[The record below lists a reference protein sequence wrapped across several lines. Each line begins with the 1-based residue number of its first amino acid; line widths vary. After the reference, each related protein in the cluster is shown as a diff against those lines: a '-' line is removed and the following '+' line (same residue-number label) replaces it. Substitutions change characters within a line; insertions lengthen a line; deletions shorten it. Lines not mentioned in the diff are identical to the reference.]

1 MKRKVG
7 YWLLLSISVILF
19 GCSNDEEINRD
30 FTFIGTV
37 IDASSKEP
45 MPELPVVVTDG
56 NNIHTS
62 TKTNADGRFMLTVNI
77 NEISS
82 AYYILIGDDSCIK
95 KTVEIHGFSGGETNL
110 GTIEIIGPSIPSV
123 RLNGHKTDNGI
134 ITCNASIT
142 ANGRLEV
149 VEKGFCFGKTA
160 QPTIDDE
167 KIVCGSGDGSFQGK
181 ITITDLDVS
190 STYFIRP
197 YATNAKG
204 TGYGEEFSTSTEDGL
219 PSIESLGTGSIKAT
233 SASLGGRLISN
244 GGYEVTE
251 RGVCWDKDGTPS
263 VEDNYKFIDGQET
276 INYWID
282 VDGLSPNTK
291 YYMRA
296 YAKNKHG
303 IAYGGIENF
312 TTKDGLPDVST
323 QQPTA
328 TATTIT
334 TSGVINDDGGF
345 PIMECGVCYSTTT
358 DVPTINGSKVISN
371 EKSGTY
377 YLTIPDLPMSTLY
390 YIRAYATNEN
400 GTSYGKSLSVSTT
413 SGKPVVSTSTSY
425 TSGKDFLIISGSATT
440 EANAPILRKGIC
452 WSSHTNPS
460 INDKIEIASSNTEFF
475 TCRIDGL
482 QSWSTYYCRAFA
494 ENSYG
499 LSYGEVYQ
507 FSTERT
513 PARLLGQVLDQD
525 GNPIANASVRGYD
538 NWLGTTSDKDGHY
551 IIEFAAAAHGEYQ
564 FTASA
569 TDYES
574 SGVQT
579 INIIKGQD
587 NYFDFVLNLA
597 SPWAIDLGTGVFK
610 NTGTSWEIVFECTQS
625 SFAGQ
630 KTIRNIRLKNYRSV
644 PVSWEITNIP
654 TTGVTLSQTKGTIP
668 ANGEIS
674 LTLTF
679 TYPSTSSYMV
689 QLPGCSSGTKT
700 YVYNWDMVNTG
711 CYFMNGNYYDAPCY
725 ACCGQNVIVNVGDYT
740 EAFSL
745 IFNQKVS
752 YK

>member
-123 RLNGHKTDNGI
+123 RLTGHRTDNGI
-134 ITCNASIT
+134 ITCNAYIT

-167 KIVCGSGDGSFQGK
+167 KIVCGSGDESFRGK

-204 TGYGEEFSTSTEDGL
+204 TGYGEEFATSTEDGL
-219 PSIESLGTGSIKAT
+219 PSIESLGAGSIKAT

-282 VDGLSPNTK
+282 VDELSPNTK

-303 IAYGGIENF
+303 IAYGGIESF
-312 TTKDGLPDVST
+312 TTKDGLPSVETT
-323 QQPTA
+323 QVKYG
-328 TATTIT
+328 TTILECYGNVT
-334 TSGVINDDGGF
+334 KDGGF
-345 PIMECGVCYSTTT
+345 PIIRRGFCYSTHSKPTLDDKFVLSTSNSVGEYSLTIDNLEEGTT
-358 DVPTINGSKVISN
+358 YYVRAFVENEKGVSYGDVISATTMVTTTFRVVDTDN
-371 EKSGTY
+371 IP
-377 YLTIPDLPMSTLY
+377 IPD
-390 YIRAYATNEN
+390 ATIYF
-400 GTSYGKSLSVSTT
+400 G
-413 SGKPVVSTSTSY
+413 STSTSY
-425 TSGKDFLIISGSATT
+425 KCDNNGQLQLTNSVGTWKTFWASADGYNDSEKFRDKPISKYNKEFTITLSLIPISIIPDDLSLSYSCDREEQFGKYKVSTLTIYNHSKNNKNFSFNNVPD
-440 EANAPILRKGIC
+440 GI
-452 WSSHTNPS
+452 
-460 INDKIEIASSNTEFF
+460 KISSNNGNINANESLS
-475 TCRIDGL
+475 ID
-482 QSWSTYYCRAFA
+482 
-494 ENSYG
+494 
-499 LSYGEVYQ
+499 V
-507 FSTERT
+507 
-513 PARLLGQVLDQD
+513 
-525 GNPIANASVRGYD
+525 
-538 NWLGTTSDKDGHY
+538 
-551 IIEFAAAAHGEYQ
+551 
-564 FTASA
+564 
-569 TDYES
+569 
-574 SGVQT
+574 
-579 INIIKGQD
+579 
-587 NYFDFVLNLA
+587 
-597 SPWAIDLGTGVFK
+597 
-610 NTGTSWEIVFECTQS
+610 
-625 SFAGQ
+625 
-630 KTIRNIRLKNYRSV
+630 
-644 PVSWEITNIP
+644 
-654 TTGVTLSQTKGTIP
+654 
-668 ANGEIS
+668 
-674 LTLTF
+674 TF
-679 TYPSTSSYMV
+679 TYPGPSVQNSLRYDVLWDGNNNPTQWLWIYDWDDISDTSSNLGSPIAIPKFYVKCTHNMV
-689 QLPGCSSGTKT
+689 L
-700 YVYNWDMVNTG
+700 
-711 CYFMNGNYYDAPCY
+711 
-725 ACCGQNVIVNVGDYT
+725 VIDG
-740 EAFSL
+740 
-745 IFNQKVS
+745 VS
-752 YK
+752 YNIPISFETSVNIYNN

>member
-1 MKRKVG
+1 MRRNVLH
-7 YWLLLSISVILF
+7 WFILSICIILF

-30 FTFIGTV
+30 FTFTGTI

-62 TKTNADGRFMLTVNI
+62 TKTNTDGRFMLTVNI

-303 IAYGGIENF
+303 IAYGGIESF
-312 TTKDGLPDVST
+312 TTKDGLPSVETT
-323 QQPTA
+323 QVKYG
-328 TATTIT
+328 TTILECYGNVT
-334 TSGVINDDGGF
+334 EDGGF
-345 PIMECGVCYSTTT
+345 PIIRRGFCYSTHSKPTLDDKFELSTSNIVGEYSLTIDNLEEGTT
-358 DVPTINGSKVISN
+358 YYVRAFVENEKGISYGDVISATTMVTTTFRVVDTDN
-371 EKSGTY
+371 IP
-377 YLTIPDLPMSTLY
+377 IPD
-390 YIRAYATNEN
+390 ATIYF
-400 GTSYGKSLSVSTT
+400 G
-413 SGKPVVSTSTSY
+413 STSTYYKCDNNGQLQLTNSVGTWKTFWASADGYNDSEKFRDKPISKYNKEFTITLSLIPISIIPDDLSLSY
-425 TSGKDFLIISGSATT
+425 SCDREEQFGKYKVSTLTIYNHSKNNKNFSFNNVPD
-440 EANAPILRKGIC
+440 GI
-452 WSSHTNPS
+452 
-460 INDKIEIASSNTEFF
+460 KISSNNGNINANESLS
-475 TCRIDGL
+475 ID
-482 QSWSTYYCRAFA
+482 
-494 ENSYG
+494 
-499 LSYGEVYQ
+499 V
-507 FSTERT
+507 
-513 PARLLGQVLDQD
+513 
-525 GNPIANASVRGYD
+525 
-538 NWLGTTSDKDGHY
+538 
-551 IIEFAAAAHGEYQ
+551 
-564 FTASA
+564 
-569 TDYES
+569 
-574 SGVQT
+574 
-579 INIIKGQD
+579 
-587 NYFDFVLNLA
+587 
-597 SPWAIDLGTGVFK
+597 
-610 NTGTSWEIVFECTQS
+610 
-625 SFAGQ
+625 
-630 KTIRNIRLKNYRSV
+630 
-644 PVSWEITNIP
+644 
-654 TTGVTLSQTKGTIP
+654 
-668 ANGEIS
+668 
-674 LTLTF
+674 TF
-679 TYPSTSSYMV
+679 TYPGPSVQNSLRYDVLWDGNNNPTQWLWIYDWDDISDTSSNLGSPIAIPKFYVKCTHNMV
-689 QLPGCSSGTKT
+689 L
-700 YVYNWDMVNTG
+700 
-711 CYFMNGNYYDAPCY
+711 
-725 ACCGQNVIVNVGDYT
+725 VIDG
-740 EAFSL
+740 
-745 IFNQKVS
+745 VS
-752 YK
+752 YNIPISFETSVNIYNN

>member
-167 KIVCGSGDGSFQGK
+167 KIVCGSGDESFQGK

-219 PSIESLGTGSIKAT
+219 PSIESLGAGSIKAT

-303 IAYGGIENF
+303 IAYGGIESF
-312 TTKDGLPDVST
+312 TTKDGLPSVETT
-323 QQPTA
+323 QVKYG
-328 TATTIT
+328 TTILECYGNVT
-334 TSGVINDDGGF
+334 KDGGF
-345 PIMECGVCYSTTT
+345 PIIRRGFCYSTHSKPTLDDKFEISTSNIVGEYSLTIDNLEEGTT
-358 DVPTINGSKVISN
+358 YYVRAFVEN
-371 EKSGTY
+371 EKGISYGDIKSAT
-377 YLTIPDLPMSTLY
+377 TMVTTTFRVVDTDNTPIPD
-390 YIRAYATNEN
+390 ATIYF
-400 GTSYGKSLSVSTT
+400 G
-413 SGKPVVSTSTSY
+413 STSTSY
-425 TSGKDFLIISGSATT
+425 KCDNNGQLQLTNSVGTWKTFWASADGYNDSEKFRDKPISKYNKEFTITLSLIPISIIPDDLSLSYSCDREEQFGKYKVSTLTIY
-440 EANAPILRKGIC
+440 
-452 WSSHTNPS
+452 NPS
-460 INDKIEIASSNTEFF
+460 KNNKNFSFNNVPDGIKISSNNGNINANESLS
-475 TCRIDGL
+475 ID
-482 QSWSTYYCRAFA
+482 
-494 ENSYG
+494 
-499 LSYGEVYQ
+499 V
-507 FSTERT
+507 
-513 PARLLGQVLDQD
+513 
-525 GNPIANASVRGYD
+525 
-538 NWLGTTSDKDGHY
+538 
-551 IIEFAAAAHGEYQ
+551 
-564 FTASA
+564 
-569 TDYES
+569 
-574 SGVQT
+574 
-579 INIIKGQD
+579 
-587 NYFDFVLNLA
+587 
-597 SPWAIDLGTGVFK
+597 
-610 NTGTSWEIVFECTQS
+610 
-625 SFAGQ
+625 
-630 KTIRNIRLKNYRSV
+630 
-644 PVSWEITNIP
+644 
-654 TTGVTLSQTKGTIP
+654 
-668 ANGEIS
+668 
-674 LTLTF
+674 TF
-679 TYPSTSSYMV
+679 TYPGPSVQNSLRYDVLWDGNNNPTQWLWIYDWDDISDTSSNLGSPIAIPKFYVKCTHNMV
-689 QLPGCSSGTKT
+689 L
-700 YVYNWDMVNTG
+700 
-711 CYFMNGNYYDAPCY
+711 
-725 ACCGQNVIVNVGDYT
+725 VIDG
-740 EAFSL
+740 
-745 IFNQKVS
+745 VS
-752 YK
+752 YNIPISFETSVNIYNN

>member
-219 PSIESLGTGSIKAT
+219 PSIESLGAGSIKAT

-303 IAYGGIENF
+303 IAYGGIESF
-312 TTKDGLPDVST
+312 TTKDGLPSVETT
-323 QQPTA
+323 QVKYG
-328 TATTIT
+328 TTILECYGNVT
-334 TSGVINDDGGF
+334 KDGGF
-345 PIMECGVCYSTTT
+345 PIIRRGFCYSTHSKPTLDDKFELSTSNIVGEYSLTIDNLEEGTT
-358 DVPTINGSKVISN
+358 YYVRAFVEN
-371 EKSGTY
+371 EKGISYGDIKSAT
-377 YLTIPDLPMSTLY
+377 TMVTTTFRVVDTDNTPIPD
-390 YIRAYATNEN
+390 ATIYF
-400 GTSYGKSLSVSTT
+400 G
-413 SGKPVVSTSTSY
+413 STSTSY
-425 TSGKDFLIISGSATT
+425 KCDNNGQLQLTNSVGTWKTFWASADGYNDSEKFRDKPISKYNKEFTITLSLIPISIIPEDLSLSYSCDREEQFGKYKVS
-440 EANAPILRKGIC
+440 ILTIYNHSKNNKNFSFNNVPDGI
-452 WSSHTNPS
+452 
-460 INDKIEIASSNTEFF
+460 KISSNNGNINANESLS
-475 TCRIDGL
+475 ID
-482 QSWSTYYCRAFA
+482 
-494 ENSYG
+494 
-499 LSYGEVYQ
+499 V
-507 FSTERT
+507 
-513 PARLLGQVLDQD
+513 
-525 GNPIANASVRGYD
+525 
-538 NWLGTTSDKDGHY
+538 
-551 IIEFAAAAHGEYQ
+551 
-564 FTASA
+564 
-569 TDYES
+569 
-574 SGVQT
+574 
-579 INIIKGQD
+579 
-587 NYFDFVLNLA
+587 
-597 SPWAIDLGTGVFK
+597 
-610 NTGTSWEIVFECTQS
+610 
-625 SFAGQ
+625 
-630 KTIRNIRLKNYRSV
+630 
-644 PVSWEITNIP
+644 
-654 TTGVTLSQTKGTIP
+654 
-668 ANGEIS
+668 
-674 LTLTF
+674 TF
-679 TYPSTSSYMV
+679 TYPGPSVQNSLRYDVLWDGNNNPTQWLWIYDWDDISDTSSNLGSPIAIPKFYVKCTHNMV
-689 QLPGCSSGTKT
+689 L
-700 YVYNWDMVNTG
+700 
-711 CYFMNGNYYDAPCY
+711 
-725 ACCGQNVIVNVGDYT
+725 VIDG
-740 EAFSL
+740 
-745 IFNQKVS
+745 VS
-752 YK
+752 YNIPISFETSVNIYNN

>member
-123 RLNGHKTDNGI
+123 RLNGHKTDNRI

-167 KIVCGSGDGSFQGK
+167 KIVCGSGDESFQGK

-204 TGYGEEFSTSTEDGL
+204 TGYGEEFATSTEDGL
-219 PSIESLGTGSIKAT
+219 PSIESLGAGSIKAT

-282 VDGLSPNTK
+282 VDELSPNTK

-303 IAYGGIENF
+303 IAYGGIESF
-312 TTKDGLPDVST
+312 TTKDGLPSVETT
-323 QQPTA
+323 QVKYG
-328 TATTIT
+328 TTILECYGNVT
-334 TSGVINDDGGF
+334 KDGGF
-345 PIMECGVCYSTTT
+345 PIIRRGFCYSTHSKPTLDDKFVLSTSNSVGEYSLTIDNLEEGTT
-358 DVPTINGSKVISN
+358 YYVRAFVENEKGVSYGDVISATTMVTTTFRVVDTDN
-371 EKSGTY
+371 IP
-377 YLTIPDLPMSTLY
+377 IPD
-390 YIRAYATNEN
+390 ATIYF
-400 GTSYGKSLSVSTT
+400 G
-413 SGKPVVSTSTSY
+413 STSTSY
-425 TSGKDFLIISGSATT
+425 KCDNNGQLQLTNSVGTWKTFWASADGYNDSEKFRDKPISKYNKEFTITLSLIPISIIPDDLSLSYSCDREEQFGKYKVSTLTIYNHSKNNKNFSFNNVPD
-440 EANAPILRKGIC
+440 GI
-452 WSSHTNPS
+452 
-460 INDKIEIASSNTEFF
+460 KISSNNGNINANESLS
-475 TCRIDGL
+475 ID
-482 QSWSTYYCRAFA
+482 
-494 ENSYG
+494 
-499 LSYGEVYQ
+499 V
-507 FSTERT
+507 
-513 PARLLGQVLDQD
+513 
-525 GNPIANASVRGYD
+525 
-538 NWLGTTSDKDGHY
+538 
-551 IIEFAAAAHGEYQ
+551 
-564 FTASA
+564 
-569 TDYES
+569 
-574 SGVQT
+574 
-579 INIIKGQD
+579 
-587 NYFDFVLNLA
+587 
-597 SPWAIDLGTGVFK
+597 
-610 NTGTSWEIVFECTQS
+610 
-625 SFAGQ
+625 
-630 KTIRNIRLKNYRSV
+630 
-644 PVSWEITNIP
+644 
-654 TTGVTLSQTKGTIP
+654 
-668 ANGEIS
+668 
-674 LTLTF
+674 TF
-679 TYPSTSSYMV
+679 TYPGPSVQNSLRYDVLWDGNNNPTQWLWIYDWDDISDTSSNLGSPIAIPKFYVKCTHNMV
-689 QLPGCSSGTKT
+689 L
-700 YVYNWDMVNTG
+700 
-711 CYFMNGNYYDAPCY
+711 
-725 ACCGQNVIVNVGDYT
+725 VIDG
-740 EAFSL
+740 
-745 IFNQKVS
+745 VS
-752 YK
+752 YNIPISFETSVNIYNN

>member
-123 RLNGHKTDNGI
+123 RLNGHKTDNRI

-167 KIVCGSGDGSFQGK
+167 KIVCGSGDESFQGK

-204 TGYGEEFSTSTEDGL
+204 TGYGEEFATSTEDGL
-219 PSIESLGTGSIKAT
+219 PSIESLGAGSNKAT

-282 VDGLSPNTK
+282 VDELSPNTK

-303 IAYGGIENF
+303 IAYGGIESF
-312 TTKDGLPDVST
+312 TTKDGLPSVETT
-323 QQPTA
+323 QVKYG
-328 TATTIT
+328 TTILECYGNVT
-334 TSGVINDDGGF
+334 KDGGF
-345 PIMECGVCYSTTT
+345 PIIRRGFCYSTHSKPTLDDKFVLSTSNSVGEYSLTIDNLEEGTT
-358 DVPTINGSKVISN
+358 YYVRAFVENEKGVSYGDVISATTMVTTTFRVVDTDN
-371 EKSGTY
+371 IP
-377 YLTIPDLPMSTLY
+377 IPD
-390 YIRAYATNEN
+390 ATIYF
-400 GTSYGKSLSVSTT
+400 G
-413 SGKPVVSTSTSY
+413 STSTSY
-425 TSGKDFLIISGSATT
+425 KCDNNGQLQLTNSVGTWKTFWASADGYNDSEKFRDKPISKYNKEFTITLSLIPISIIPDDLSLSYSCDREEQFGKYKVSTLTIYNHSKNNKNFSFNNVPD
-440 EANAPILRKGIC
+440 GI
-452 WSSHTNPS
+452 
-460 INDKIEIASSNTEFF
+460 KISSNNGNINANESLS
-475 TCRIDGL
+475 ID
-482 QSWSTYYCRAFA
+482 
-494 ENSYG
+494 
-499 LSYGEVYQ
+499 V
-507 FSTERT
+507 
-513 PARLLGQVLDQD
+513 
-525 GNPIANASVRGYD
+525 
-538 NWLGTTSDKDGHY
+538 
-551 IIEFAAAAHGEYQ
+551 
-564 FTASA
+564 
-569 TDYES
+569 
-574 SGVQT
+574 
-579 INIIKGQD
+579 
-587 NYFDFVLNLA
+587 
-597 SPWAIDLGTGVFK
+597 
-610 NTGTSWEIVFECTQS
+610 
-625 SFAGQ
+625 
-630 KTIRNIRLKNYRSV
+630 
-644 PVSWEITNIP
+644 
-654 TTGVTLSQTKGTIP
+654 
-668 ANGEIS
+668 
-674 LTLTF
+674 TF
-679 TYPSTSSYMV
+679 TYPGPSVQNSLRYDVLWDGNNNPTQWLWIYDWDDISDTSSNLGSPIAIPKFYVKCTHNMV
-689 QLPGCSSGTKT
+689 L
-700 YVYNWDMVNTG
+700 
-711 CYFMNGNYYDAPCY
+711 
-725 ACCGQNVIVNVGDYT
+725 VIDG
-740 EAFSL
+740 
-745 IFNQKVS
+745 VS
-752 YK
+752 YNIPISFETSVNIYNN

>member
-123 RLNGHKTDNGI
+123 RLNGHKTDNEI

-167 KIVCGSGDGSFQGK
+167 KIVCGSGDESFQGK

-303 IAYGGIENF
+303 IAYGGIESF
-312 TTKDGLPDVST
+312 TTKDGLPSVETT
-323 QQPTA
+323 QVKYG
-328 TATTIT
+328 TTILECYGNVT
-334 TSGVINDDGGF
+334 KDGGF
-345 PIMECGVCYSTTT
+345 PIIRRGFCYSTHSKPTLDDKFELSTSNIVGEYSLTIDNLEEGTT
-358 DVPTINGSKVISN
+358 YYVRAFVENEKGISYGDVISATTMVTTTFRVVDTDN
-371 EKSGTY
+371 IP
-377 YLTIPDLPMSTLY
+377 IPD
-390 YIRAYATNEN
+390 ATIYF
-400 GTSYGKSLSVSTT
+400 G
-413 SGKPVVSTSTSY
+413 STSTYYKCDNNGQLQLTNSVGTWKTFWASADGYNDSEKFRDKPISKYNKEFTITLSLIPISIIPDDLSLSY
-425 TSGKDFLIISGSATT
+425 SCDREEQFGKYKVSTLTIYNHSKNNKNFSFNNVPD
-440 EANAPILRKGIC
+440 GI
-452 WSSHTNPS
+452 
-460 INDKIEIASSNTEFF
+460 KISSNNGNINANESLS
-475 TCRIDGL
+475 ID
-482 QSWSTYYCRAFA
+482 
-494 ENSYG
+494 
-499 LSYGEVYQ
+499 V
-507 FSTERT
+507 
-513 PARLLGQVLDQD
+513 
-525 GNPIANASVRGYD
+525 
-538 NWLGTTSDKDGHY
+538 
-551 IIEFAAAAHGEYQ
+551 
-564 FTASA
+564 
-569 TDYES
+569 
-574 SGVQT
+574 
-579 INIIKGQD
+579 
-587 NYFDFVLNLA
+587 
-597 SPWAIDLGTGVFK
+597 
-610 NTGTSWEIVFECTQS
+610 
-625 SFAGQ
+625 
-630 KTIRNIRLKNYRSV
+630 
-644 PVSWEITNIP
+644 
-654 TTGVTLSQTKGTIP
+654 
-668 ANGEIS
+668 
-674 LTLTF
+674 TF
-679 TYPSTSSYMV
+679 TYPGPSVQNSLRYDVLWDGNNNPTQWLWIYDWDDISDTSSNLGSPIAIPKFYVKCTHNMV
-689 QLPGCSSGTKT
+689 L
-700 YVYNWDMVNTG
+700 
-711 CYFMNGNYYDAPCY
+711 
-725 ACCGQNVIVNVGDYT
+725 VIDG
-740 EAFSL
+740 
-745 IFNQKVS
+745 VS
-752 YK
+752 YNTPISFETSVNIYNN

>member
-1 MKRKVG
+1 MKINVV

-62 TKTNADGRFMLTVNI
+62 AKTNADGRFMLTVNI

-149 VEKGFCFGKTA
+149 IEKGFCFGKTA

-167 KIVCGSGDGSFQGK
+167 KIVCGSGGGSFQGK

-219 PSIESLGTGSIKAT
+219 PSIESLGAGSIKAT

-276 INYWID
+276 INFWID

-303 IAYGGIENF
+303 IAYGSIESF
-312 TTKDGLPDVST
+312 TTKDGLPSVETT
-323 QQPTA
+323 QVKYG
-328 TATTIT
+328 TTILECYGNVT
-334 TSGVINDDGGF
+334 KDGGF
-345 PIMECGVCYSTTT
+345 PIIRRGFCYSTHSQ
-358 DVPTINGSKVISN
+358 PTLDDKFELSTSNIVGEYCLTIDNLEEGTKYHVRAFVEN
-371 EKSGTY
+371 EKGISYGDVEPATTMVTTTFRVVDTY
-377 YLTIPDLPMSTLY
+377 NTPIPD
-390 YIRAYATNEN
+390 ATIYF
-400 GTSYGKSLSVSTT
+400 G
-413 SGKPVVSTSTSY
+413 STSTSY
-425 TSGKDFLIISGSATT
+425 KCDNNGQLQLTNSVGTWNTFWASADGYNDSEKFRDKPISKYNKEYTITLSKKIPVSLNGVVVDDDGIPLKDV
-440 EANAPILRKGIC
+440 
-452 WSSHTNPS
+452 
-460 INDKIEIASSNTEFF
+460 KIEIYKDDYYITTTSNDAGYYSFENIAFEGSCQMKLRKDNYQISYVSLSLAQGDNKSNVEMNITHPFSINGQYNTHISKRYESYSS
-475 TCRIDGL
+475 GL
-482 QSWSTYYCRAFA
+482 
-494 ENSYG
+494 E
-499 LSYGEVYQ
+499 
-507 FSTERT
+507 
-513 PARLLGQVLDQD
+513 
-525 GNPIANASVRGYD
+525 
-538 NWLGTTSDKDGHY
+538 GTTVSKTMVLKNRRQINVEWRITGVPSK
-551 IIEFAAAAHGEYQ
+551 GLKLSM
-564 FTASA
+564 T
-569 TDYES
+569 
-574 SGVQT
+574 SGVLKPGESVD
-579 INIIKGQD
+579 II
-587 NYFDFVLNLA
+587 
-597 SPWAIDLGTGVFK
+597 S
-610 NTGTSWEIVFECTQS
+610 E
-625 SFAGQ
+625 
-630 KTIRNIRLKNYRSV
+630 
-644 PVSWEITNIP
+644 
-654 TTGVTLSQTKGTIP
+654 
-668 ANGEIS
+668 
-674 LTLTF
+674 F
-679 TYPSTSSYMV
+679 TYPGPNVPGSTV
-689 QLPGCSSGTKT
+689 H
-700 YVYNWDMVNTG
+700 
-711 CYFMNGNYYDAPCY
+711 
-725 ACCGQNVIVNVGDYT
+725 
-740 EAFSL
+740 
-745 IFNQKVS
+745 KVS
-752 YK
+752 YVQNGVTYTKIYLWPWTVSEAHVYTNGSCSGYCGQDMNVQIGSCNIILSYWYESNVIWR

>member
-296 YAKNKHG
+296 YAKNKNG
-303 IAYGGIENF
+303 IAYGGIESF
-312 TTKDGLPDVST
+312 TTKDGLPSVETT
-323 QQPTA
+323 QVKYG
-328 TATTIT
+328 TTILECYGNVT
-334 TSGVINDDGGF
+334 KDGGF
-345 PIMECGVCYSTTT
+345 PIIRRGFCYSTHSKPTLDDKFELSTSNIVGEYSLTIDNLEEGTT
-358 DVPTINGSKVISN
+358 YYVRAFVENEKGVSYGDVISATTMVTTTFRVVDTDN
-371 EKSGTY
+371 TP
-377 YLTIPDLPMSTLY
+377 IPD
-390 YIRAYATNEN
+390 ATIYF
-400 GTSYGKSLSVSTT
+400 G
-413 SGKPVVSTSTSY
+413 STSTSY
-425 TSGKDFLIISGSATT
+425 KCDNNGQLQLTNSVGTWKTFWASADGYNDSEKFRDKPISKYNKEFTITLSLIPISIIPDDLSLSYSCDREEQFGKYKVSTLTIYNHSKNNKNFSFNNVPD
-440 EANAPILRKGIC
+440 GI
-452 WSSHTNPS
+452 
-460 INDKIEIASSNTEFF
+460 KISSNNGNINANESLS
-475 TCRIDGL
+475 ID
-482 QSWSTYYCRAFA
+482 
-494 ENSYG
+494 
-499 LSYGEVYQ
+499 V
-507 FSTERT
+507 
-513 PARLLGQVLDQD
+513 
-525 GNPIANASVRGYD
+525 
-538 NWLGTTSDKDGHY
+538 
-551 IIEFAAAAHGEYQ
+551 
-564 FTASA
+564 
-569 TDYES
+569 
-574 SGVQT
+574 
-579 INIIKGQD
+579 
-587 NYFDFVLNLA
+587 
-597 SPWAIDLGTGVFK
+597 
-610 NTGTSWEIVFECTQS
+610 
-625 SFAGQ
+625 
-630 KTIRNIRLKNYRSV
+630 
-644 PVSWEITNIP
+644 
-654 TTGVTLSQTKGTIP
+654 
-668 ANGEIS
+668 
-674 LTLTF
+674 TF
-679 TYPSTSSYMV
+679 TYPGPSVQNSLRYDVLWDGNNNPTQWLWIYDWDDISDTSSNLGSPIAIPKFYVKCTHNMV
-689 QLPGCSSGTKT
+689 L
-700 YVYNWDMVNTG
+700 
-711 CYFMNGNYYDAPCY
+711 
-725 ACCGQNVIVNVGDYT
+725 VIDG
-740 EAFSL
+740 
-745 IFNQKVS
+745 VS
-752 YK
+752 YNIPISFETSVNIYNN

>member
-19 GCSNDEEINRD
+19 GCSNDQEINRD

-167 KIVCGSGDGSFQGK
+167 KIVCGSGDESFQGK

-219 PSIESLGTGSIKAT
+219 PSIESLGAGSIKAT

-282 VDGLSPNTK
+282 VDELSPNTK

-303 IAYGGIENF
+303 IAYGGIESF
-312 TTKDGLPDVST
+312 TTKDGLPSVETT
-323 QQPTA
+323 QVKYG
-328 TATTIT
+328 TTILECYGNVT
-334 TSGVINDDGGF
+334 KDSGF
-345 PIMECGVCYSTTT
+345 PIIRRGFCYSTHSKPTLDDKFVLSTSNSVGEYSLTIDNLEEGTT
-358 DVPTINGSKVISN
+358 YYVRAFVENEKGVSYGDVISATTMVTTTFRVVDTDN
-371 EKSGTY
+371 IP
-377 YLTIPDLPMSTLY
+377 IPD
-390 YIRAYATNEN
+390 ATIYF
-400 GTSYGKSLSVSTT
+400 G
-413 SGKPVVSTSTSY
+413 STSTSY
-425 TSGKDFLIISGSATT
+425 KCDNNGQLQLTNSVGTWKTFWASADGYNDSEKFRDKPISKYNKEFTITLSLIPISIIPDDLSLSYSCDREEQFGKYKVSTLTIYNHSKNNKNFSFNNVPD
-440 EANAPILRKGIC
+440 GI
-452 WSSHTNPS
+452 
-460 INDKIEIASSNTEFF
+460 KISSNNGNINANESLS
-475 TCRIDGL
+475 ID
-482 QSWSTYYCRAFA
+482 
-494 ENSYG
+494 
-499 LSYGEVYQ
+499 V
-507 FSTERT
+507 
-513 PARLLGQVLDQD
+513 
-525 GNPIANASVRGYD
+525 
-538 NWLGTTSDKDGHY
+538 
-551 IIEFAAAAHGEYQ
+551 
-564 FTASA
+564 
-569 TDYES
+569 
-574 SGVQT
+574 
-579 INIIKGQD
+579 
-587 NYFDFVLNLA
+587 
-597 SPWAIDLGTGVFK
+597 
-610 NTGTSWEIVFECTQS
+610 
-625 SFAGQ
+625 
-630 KTIRNIRLKNYRSV
+630 
-644 PVSWEITNIP
+644 
-654 TTGVTLSQTKGTIP
+654 
-668 ANGEIS
+668 
-674 LTLTF
+674 TF
-679 TYPSTSSYMV
+679 TYPGPSVQNSLRYDVLWDGNNNPTQWLWIYDWDDISDTSSNLGSPIAIPKFYVKCTHNMV
-689 QLPGCSSGTKT
+689 L
-700 YVYNWDMVNTG
+700 
-711 CYFMNGNYYDAPCY
+711 
-725 ACCGQNVIVNVGDYT
+725 VIDG
-740 EAFSL
+740 
-745 IFNQKVS
+745 VS
-752 YK
+752 YNIPISFETSVNIYNN